1 MDDMSNHPARILVI
15 DDSAEYLGFMEALL
29 TAEGFCTEVART
41 AAEARERLATTAP
54 DLVISDVRMPGFAPF
69 GVLDLLHADEKTRA
83 IPVLF
88 CTGATQ
94 EVGEADDRL
103 SLAGAE
109 VLLKPFDIE
118 DLLARI
124 AHLLARAEPA

>member
-1 MDDMSNHPARILVI
+1 MTDRPARILVI

-29 TAEGFCTEVART
+29 TAEGFCTDVARS
-41 AAEARERLATTAP
+41 ADEARERLATTTP
-54 DLVISDVRMPGFAPF
+54 DVVISDVRMPGVVPF
-69 GVLDLLHADEKTRA
+69 GVLDLLQADEKTRG

-94 EVGEADDRL
+94 EVEEADERL
-103 SLAGAE
+103 AQLGAS

-118 DLLARI
+118 DLLGRLNQ
-124 AHLLARAEPA
+124 LLHRG

>member
-1 MDDMSNHPARILVI
+1 MTNRRARILVI
-15 DDSAEYLGFMEALL
+15 DDSVEYLGFMEALL
-29 TAEGFCTEVART
+29 TAEGFCAIVAST
-41 AAEARERLATTAP
+41 AAEARDRLAIAVP

-69 GVLDLLHADEKTRA
+69 GVLDLLHADEKTRRT
-83 IPVLF
+83 PVLF

-94 EVGEADDRL
+94 EVEEAGHH
-103 SLAGAE
+103 LARDGTE

-124 AHLLARAEPA
+124 AHLLPRTGPA